1 MDNYPRK
8 FRLIHKFVCH
18 GKNIILSVFVF
29 LSRFTCTRR
38 RRDRFE
44 TVAKASAG
52 GFLGRRSRAVAGI
65 GKGGLDWEARG
76 FGLGLSGAERRVL
89 RWRCRRLD
97 TRGAPV
103 PPVLGPAMGSPD
115 GRQAARHRRG
125 EGLASSESSS
135 EDSGGESSSV
145 GGGAVPRSARW
156 LVSLEARRRRNA
168 GRLACPPRGGR
179 GASSVL
185 GRLRPSACR
194 ARDLRSGPRG
204 GGTMSSGVRTSR
216 TWRSGREMLG
226 ARCLRAF
233 AGVAYRRDP
242 GGWDVRCW
250 AQGAFGPLLAS
261 RTGGTRAGGRSPG
274 GPPRTPPS
282 SEGGGNGK
290 GQWAR
295 RAGTAVRVARRT
307 VSDVGRARA
316 SARIDRPKAADGR
329 GARGPGS
336 KDQRRVGSRF
346 RSRPHPLSGTA
357 TKRVSGA

>member
-145 GGGAVPRSARW
+145 GRVGVEIGSRRW
-156 LVSLEARRRRNA
+156 PRRRGSAIRAMA
-168 GRLACPPRGGR
+168 GF
-179 GASSVL
+179 L
-185 GRLRPSACR
+185 GS
-194 ARDLRSGPRG
+194 
-204 GGTMSSGVRTSR
+204 
-216 TWRSGREMLG
+216 
-226 ARCLRAF
+226 
-233 AGVAYRRDP
+233 
-242 GGWDVRCW
+242 
-250 AQGAFGPLLAS
+250 
-261 RTGGTRAGGRSPG
+261 
-274 GPPRTPPS
+274 PPS
-282 SEGGGNGK
+282 SERGAAGLPA
-290 GQWAR
+290 AR
-295 RAGTAVRVARRT
+295 RAWRQLG
-307 VSDVGRARA
+307 ARA
-316 SARIDRPKAADGR
+316 ASA
-329 GARGPGS
+329 
-336 KDQRRVGSRF
+336 VG
-346 RSRPHPLSGTA
+346 
-357 TKRVSGA
+357 VSGEGPPIRATRGWDDVFGRSNIPDVAVGT